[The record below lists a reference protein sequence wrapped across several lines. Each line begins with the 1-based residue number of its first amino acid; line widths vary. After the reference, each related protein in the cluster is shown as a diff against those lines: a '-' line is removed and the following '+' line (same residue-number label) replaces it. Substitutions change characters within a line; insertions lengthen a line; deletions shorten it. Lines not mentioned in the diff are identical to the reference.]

1 MKRKLLILFGLILFL
16 VSFSLADDAWLADGS
31 TRRQKITTQVAN
43 IDGDLTWFPLY
54 VYIDPSAT
62 PGGATMTEAANDGT
76 DIRFTTSDGQTLL
89 AYERCYWNGGGG
101 GAVTAHF
108 FVSKTGWVIDA
119 DGAPAATYI
128 YVYYGGGGADGQNI
142 TAVWD
147 GDFMAVW
154 HLDEAGNPYLDATS
168 NNNDSSAGT
177 YPDQVNGK
185 IYKGQDFN
193 GTDDYI
199 DVDNAA
205 SLQKVDDDNDWTI
218 SLWLNSDDATAQSYF
233 LFKGSDWSLD
243 VGDGNNDFRFQERSG
258 FSMSITTDN
267 PIAANSTWYY
277 AVIKAPAGDL
287 TDIDYFVNAVA
298 RADNADVAGY
308 DGTGSDLY
316 IGRNAAA
323 TWAGLLDEIRIS
335 DIERS
340 DAWGKFEYYN
350 MNEADNE
357 LTWAAEESEPA
368 GDSFIPKVIIMQ

>member
-119 DGAPAATYI
+119 DGA
-128 YVYYGGGGADGQNI
+128 
-142 TAVWD
+142 
-147 GDFMAVW
+147 
-154 HLDEAGNPYLDATS
+154 H
-168 NNNDSSAGT
+168 
-177 YPDQVNGK
+177 
-185 IYKGQDFN
+185 
-193 GTDDYI
+193 YI